1 MVYVGVL
8 NVLGILVFWSST
20 LIYKN
25 AKSFELKIGDDTFLF
40 VNDDDTELSA
50 NNMIKLIKF
59 LSENKIEF
67 EYTEDDEFEYG
78 LRIAV
83 PSKEITSIVAYNEK
97 DAFYM
102 NYDLEDGNSC
112 DWELSYRQL
121 TDYIRRYPKH
131 SARK

>member
-1 MVYVGVL
+1 M
-8 NVLGILVFWSST
+8 
-20 LIYKN
+20 IYKN
-25 AKSFELKIGDDTFLF
+25 PKTFQTKIGNDVFLF
-40 VNDDDTELSA
+40 VNEDDTEISTK
-50 NNMIKLIKF
+50 NMIKLIKF
-59 LSENKIEF
+59 FNENKIDF

-112 DWELSYRQL
+112 DWESNCSEKFKQ
-121 TDYIRRYPKH
+121 I
-131 SARK
+131 